1 MNILLSC
8 IGRRGYI
15 AEYLKA
21 ALDLGDLII
30 GTGNSEW
37 TSGFKHC
44 DLAVVLPDI
53 YSPDYIPALIQLCQ
67 HKKVDVLLS
76 FSDLDIDVLSRHLPQ
91 LREAGV
97 LPIVTS
103 SVVNEI
109 CFDKYST
116 YKFLKQHGFNTP
128 ETYISFEEAVK
139 AIETGRISFPLIV
152 KPRRGSGSN
161 NLFKAH
167 NLKELDVF
175 FHYAAEMLIQET
187 IRGQEHGFDICNDLN
202 GKVLSVVPR
211 RKLAMRSGETDRA
224 ETIDNPSAI
233 DFGVQL
239 GEKLGALGHVG
250 PLDVDFFVDR
260 DRIFVLELNPRFGGG
275 YPLSHLA
282 GADFPQLILKMA
294 KAQKVEP
301 QIGKYRPQIVMMKEY
316 RILGG
321 DRDTI
326 LSSVCQIARS

>member
-21 ALDLGDLII
+21 DLDPGDLLI

-53 YSPDYIPALIQLCQ
+53 YSPDYIPALIEICQ
-67 HKKVDVLLS
+67 QKQVDALLS

-103 SVVNEI
+103 STVNEI
-109 CFDKYST
+109 CFDKHST
-116 YKFLKQHGFNTP
+116 YNFLKQHEFNTP
-128 ETYISFEEAVK
+128 ETFISFEEAVK
-139 AIETGRISFPLIV
+139 ALETGRVSFPLFV

-161 NLFKAH
+161 NLFKAR

-187 IRGQEHGFDICNDLN
+187 ISGQEHGFDICNDLKGN
-202 GKVLSVVPR
+202 VLSVVPR

-224 ETIDNPSAI
+224 ETSDNPNLI
-233 DFGVQL
+233 EFGVRL

-282 GADFPQLILKMA
+282 GADFSRLILKMA
-294 KAQKVEP
+294 KGQNIEP
-301 QIGKYRPQIVMMKEY
+301 QIGKYRPRVVMMKEY

-321 DRDTI
+321 DREAI
-326 LSSVCQIARS
+326 LSNVCKIA